1 MANEMRPELT
11 IAACRL
17 ASVPPSTATIMTFFQ
32 KLPPMPVAD
41 EGEDVGAV
49 GLNRAAFGAMPWKA
63 KITNA

>member
-32 KLPPMPVAD
+32 KLPPILSPTKARMLAWLAPIVPN
-41 EGEDVGAV
+41 GAT
-49 GLNRAAFGAMPWKA
+49 PWKA
-63 KITNA
+63 KITNE